1 MKSKL
6 RGELML
12 LLAALIWG
20 ASFVA
25 QRTGMEYV
33 GPFTFNGIRSLL
45 GSLALVPVILVMNRQ
60 QKRSS
65 SVDPTQNEA
74 EKRNL
79 LIGGGLCGLVLF
91 VASSLQQYGMVY
103 TTAGKAGFITALY
116 IVLVPLCGLFLGKK
130 IRPLLWLCVA
140 LATVGLYLLSVQ
152 EGLAINKGDLLVLA
166 SAFGFTV
173 HILVIDHFS
182 PKTDG
187 VKMSCLQFLVCGL
200 LSLPFMLIFETID
213 WANIAACWLPIAY
226 AGILSCGVAYTLQI
240 IAQKRTEPTIASLL
254 LSLESAF
261 ALLAGML
268 ILQEQI
274 SLREAIGCLI
284 MFAAIML
291 AQLPEKRG
299 LPTAAEE
306 ITPNHSAKI

>member
-1 MKSKL
+1 MKNKL
-6 RGELML
+6 QGELML

-45 GSLALVPVILVMNRQ
+45 GSLALVPVIMVMNRQ
-60 QKRSS
+60 RRKMG
-65 SVDPTQNEA
+65 EA
-74 EKRNL
+74 GPANKEVEKRNL
-79 LIGGGLCGLVLF
+79 LSGGILCGLVLF

-116 IVLVPLCGLFLGKK
+116 IVLVPICGLFLGKK
-130 IRPLLWLCVA
+130 VRPLLWFCVG

-166 SAFGFTV
+166 SAFGFTA

-187 VKMSCLQFLVCGL
+187 VKMSCLQFLVCGV
-200 LSLPFMLIFETID
+200 LSLPFMLMFETID
-213 WANIAACWLPIAY
+213 WANLVACWLPIAY
-226 AGILSCGVAYTLQI
+226 AGVLSCGVAYTLQI
-240 IAQKRTEPTIASLL
+240 IAQQRTEPAIASLL

-261 ALLAGML
+261 ALLAGII

-274 SLREAIGCLI
+274 SWREAVGCLI
-284 MFAAIML
+284 MFAAIIL
-291 AQLPEKRG
+291 AQLPKQKELAAPDEK
-299 LPTAAEE
+299 
-306 ITPNHSAKI
+306 ITPNHCA

>member
-1 MKSKL
+1 MKNKL
-6 RGELML
+6 QGELML

-45 GSLALVPVILVMNRQ
+45 GSLALVPVIMVMNRQ
-60 QKRSS
+60 RRKMG
-65 SVDPTQNEA
+65 EA
-74 EKRNL
+74 GPANKEVEKRNL
-79 LIGGGLCGLVLF
+79 LIGGSLCGIILF
-91 VASSLQQYGMVY
+91 VASSLQQYGLVY

-116 IVLVPLCGLFLGKK
+116 IVFVPLCGFFLKQR
-130 IRPLLWLCVA
+130 IRPLLWLCVG

-152 EGLAINKGDLLVLA
+152 EGFAINSGDLLVLA
-166 SAFGFTV
+166 SAFAFTA

-182 PKTDG
+182 PQTDG
-187 VKMSCLQFLVCGL
+187 VKMSCLQFLVCGV
-200 LSLPFMLIFETID
+200 LSLPFMWVCETIS
-213 WANIAACWLPIAY
+213 WANIKACWLPIAY

-261 ALLAGML
+261 ALLAGMV
-268 ILQEQI
+268 ILHEQV
-274 SLREAIGCLI
+274 SSREAVGCLI
-284 MFAAIML
+284 MFAAIIL
-291 AQLPEKRG
+291 AQLPETRRRVTRG
-299 LPTAAEE
+299 TSTEF
-306 ITPNHSAKI
+306 

>member
-1 MKSKL
+1 MKNKL
-6 RGELML
+6 QGELML

-45 GSLALVPVILVMNRQ
+45 GSLALVPVIMVMNRQ
-60 QKRSS
+60 RRKMG
-65 SVDPTQNEA
+65 EA
-74 EKRNL
+74 GPANKEVEKRNL
-79 LIGGGLCGLVLF
+79 LIGGSLCGIILF
-91 VASSLQQYGMVY
+91 VASSLQQYGLVY

-116 IVLVPLCGLFLGKK
+116 IVFVPLCGFFLKQR
-130 IRPLLWLCVA
+130 IRPLLWLCVG

-152 EGLAINKGDLLVLA
+152 EGFAINSGDLLVLA
-166 SAFGFTV
+166 SAFAFTA

-182 PKTDG
+182 PQTDG
-187 VKMSCLQFLVCGL
+187 VKMSCLQFLVCGV
-200 LSLPFMLIFETID
+200 LSLPFMWVCETIS
-213 WANIAACWLPIAY
+213 WANIKACWLPIAY

-261 ALLAGML
+261 ALLAGMV
-268 ILQEQI
+268 ILHEQV
-274 SLREAIGCLI
+274 SSREAVGCLI
-284 MFAAIML
+284 MFAAIIL
-291 AQLPEKRG
+291 AQLPEKRRRVTRG
-299 LPTAAEE
+299 TSTEF
-306 ITPNHSAKI
+306 